1 MAKLC
6 FSLYFLVFLL
16 IASAATGS
24 RPLEQTPAGLKVRD
38 LSPSTKATS
47 KTVVDGEA
55 TGGSGIQGKSPERLS
70 PGGSDPQH
78 H

>member
-1 MAKLC
+1 MAKLS
-6 FSLYFLVFLL
+6 FSLCFLLILL
-16 IASAATGS
+16 IASVATGS

-38 LSPSTKATS
+38 ISPSIKATS
-47 KTVVDGEA
+47 QTVADGEA
-55 TGGSGIQGKSPERLS
+55 TGGNGSQGKSPERLS

>member
-6 FSLYFLVFLL
+6 FSLCFLVFLL

-24 RPLEQTPAGLKVRD
+24 RPLEQTPARLKVRD
-38 LSPSTKATS
+38 LSSSTKATS

>member
-1 MAKLC
+1 MVTQSRRNLSL
-6 FSLYFLVFLL
+6 FSIDQSKDSYLSYLDDV
-16 IASAATGS
+16 ITENDPSAATGS

-55 TGGSGIQGKSPERLS
+55 TAVEME
-70 PGGSDPQH
+70 
-78 H
+78 